1 MSALRL
7 INETTVSS
15 TVSSVDITDVF
26 SEDFDIYKITI
37 ANLTMTSAETGNFS
51 IRYINASGSVI
62 TSSNYDYAS
71 LQLRAN
77 TNFEEKKE
85 TNITKVRFLT
95 RTYNS
100 PKIASITGYV
110 FNPNNSS
117 SYTFSLWQS
126 AGMVNTNLAG
136 NQKGIGVLKLTN
148 TITGYQLVDNNSKNF
163 DEAVIRTYGLRVD
176 S

>member
-1 MSALRL
+1 MSNLRL

-15 TVSSVDITDVF
+15 SVSSVDVTDVF
-26 SEDFDIYKITI
+26 SADFDIYKITV
-37 ANLTMTSAETGNFS
+37 ANLTMASAVTGQFTL
-51 IRYINASGSVI
+51 RYINSSGSVI
-62 TSSNYDYAS
+62 SAGNYDYAS

-77 TNFEEKKE
+77 ASFEEKRA
-85 TNITKVRFLT
+85 TNDTESQFLV

-117 SYTFSLWQS
+117 SYTFALWQS

-136 NQKGIGVLKLTN
+136 NQKGISVLKQTN
-148 TITGYQLVDNNSKNF
+148 TITGYQLRDVSSQNF